1 MKTVEDIKK
10 ILESKLL
17 GDRRTDY
24 SIWNISTYETNPY
37 PFRISLSV
45 PSGKRFA
52 DIASDFSFWKKSMLS
67 FCERSG
73 CRLSFENRKVPT
85 TGVVVEI
92 PSALIVPSQET
103 AIRAVGRKAASAYAL
118 CGKRHRYISGYE
130 FNRDAIS
137 EFLWKTRKR
146 SDVDFRLLVVAA
158 DWISSHD
165 TAGMTPRELPIPDM
179 QGKLLNPKGDRVL
192 VALLAGKVDLGLRDR
207 PRKVEV
213 RYLDT
218 SSRHGF
224 GLCVLD
230 TGNDRN
236 LAEPGYPCERAIIV
250 ENRDTFN
257 SFPMEGIFSSNSVEL
272 LGNGNAGPSSIPQIP
287 WLRTIHEIY
296 YWGDM
301 DTDGLEILARYRQ
314 AGLPCESILMTLDD
328 FKRYEEYG
336 TRYSK
341 DNGQVFVRCEDE
353 ALAAF
358 LTDAERGLYL
368 ALCGDSLKKNRI
380 EQEKI
385 PFQDALNYLNRR
397 KTLVSATGSV
407 NCVCASR
414 LRRSI
419 V

>member
-1 MKTVEDIKK
+1 MINSIIRHYGLPDVIRVEVAKDLKRSKHEKAIIAATNKANKDSNEQAKK
-10 ILESKLL
+10 DLVAFYGLPNDAHVSSADFEKMWLYREQFGQDPYTGKGINLERMLNDRDYVEIDHILPFSRSCDDSKSNKVLCLTKSNRDKANRTPYEWMTSGEPSAPDFGDFCRRMDAWAGKGKSAHYTKSKLSKL
-17 GDRRTDY
+17 KNSTFGKEEQKFIDRNLNDT
-24 SIWNISTYETNPY
+24 
-37 PFRISLSV
+37 
-45 PSGKRFA
+45 
-52 DIASDFSFWKKSMLS
+52 
-67 FCERSG
+67 
-73 CRLSFENRKVPT
+73 
-85 TGVVVEI
+85 
-92 PSALIVPSQET
+92 
-103 AIRAVGRKAASAYAL
+103 
-118 CGKRHRYISGYE
+118 RYMS
-130 FNRDAIS
+130 RQLAM
-137 EFLWKTRKR
+137 W
-146 SDVDFRLLVVAA
+146 V
-158 DWISSHD
+158 
-165 TAGMTPRELPIPDM
+165 RECLPIPDM

-218 SSRHGF
+218 SSCHGF

-236 LAEPGYPCERAIIV
+236 LAEPEYPCERAIIV

-257 SFPMEGIFSSNSVEL
+257 SFPMEGIFSSNSVVL
-272 LGNGNAGPSSIPQIP
+272 LGNGNAGPSSISQIP

-368 ALCGDSLKKNRI
+368 ALCGSGCFELSK
-380 EQEKI
+380 
-385 PFQDALNYLNRR
+385 P
-397 KTLVSATGSV
+397 S
-407 NCVCASR
+407 
-414 LRRSI
+414 
-419 V
+419 

>member
-1 MKTVEDIKK
+1 
-10 ILESKLL
+10 
-17 GDRRTDY
+17 
-24 SIWNISTYETNPY
+24 
-37 PFRISLSV
+37 
-45 PSGKRFA
+45 
-52 DIASDFSFWKKSMLS
+52 
-67 FCERSG
+67 
-73 CRLSFENRKVPT
+73 
-85 TGVVVEI
+85 
-92 PSALIVPSQET
+92 
-103 AIRAVGRKAASAYAL
+103 
-118 CGKRHRYISGYE
+118 
-130 FNRDAIS
+130 
-137 EFLWKTRKR
+137 
-146 SDVDFRLLVVAA
+146 
-158 DWISSHD
+158 
-165 TAGMTPRELPIPDM
+165 MTPRELPIPDM

-257 SFPMEGIFSSNSVEL
+257 SFPMEGIFSSNSVVL

-414 LRRSI
+414 
-419 V
+419 

>member
-1 MKTVEDIKK
+1 
-10 ILESKLL
+10 
-17 GDRRTDY
+17 
-24 SIWNISTYETNPY
+24 
-37 PFRISLSV
+37 
-45 PSGKRFA
+45 
-52 DIASDFSFWKKSMLS
+52 
-67 FCERSG
+67 
-73 CRLSFENRKVPT
+73 
-85 TGVVVEI
+85 
-92 PSALIVPSQET
+92 
-103 AIRAVGRKAASAYAL
+103 
-118 CGKRHRYISGYE
+118 
-130 FNRDAIS
+130 
-137 EFLWKTRKR
+137 
-146 SDVDFRLLVVAA
+146 
-158 DWISSHD
+158 
-165 TAGMTPRELPIPDM
+165 MTPRELPIPDM

-218 SSRHGF
+218 SSCHGF

-236 LAEPGYPCERAIIV
+236 LAEPEYPCERAIIV

-257 SFPMEGIFSSNSVEL
+257 SFPMEGIFSSNSVVL
-272 LGNGNAGPSSIPQIP
+272 LGNGNAGPSSIFQIP

-397 KTLVSATGSV
+397 KTLVSATGCV
-407 NCVCASR
+407 NCV
-414 LRRSI
+414 
-419 V
+419 